1 MGGVIMKNE
10 RSIHFFDEIADGLLN
25 YLKSLKYSI
34 YTIKKYKKDLKSI
47 KKFIINNDF
56 TIYNSEICM
65 KYIEFILNGKTYAE
79 IKRSKKDKIR
89 CANAVLEHYKYGTI
103 SIRYTKNNK
112 KLKGEI
118 GLIIKKYLIYR
129 KMRGISVKTL
139 KSTKLYLVRFQDHL
153 KSEEVNSISSL
164 SQENILSFI
173 KKLSLFS
180 KATIHCTLCTLR
192 VFFRYLYQE
201 KIIDKD
207 WSHSIPHD
215 NYRKE
220 RKLPTTYTQKEIKN
234 IINAIDRGNPKG
246 KRDYAMI
253 LLVSTLG
260 LRASDVCQMEFS
272 NLKWKSNKI
281 CLKQKKTKKLIELPL
296 LSNVGNAIIDYLKYG
311 RPDSELKYIFLHLIP
326 PYLKI
331 KEPTMHSIVTNYMNL
346 AGITNYQNKK
356 HGPHALRHSLAVHLL
371 NKKTPLPIISE
382 VLGHKNI
389 ESTMIYLKV
398 DVNSL
403 KQCALDVPKLKTDFY
418 DRKWG
423 VFNG

>member
-1 MGGVIMKNE
+1 MKNGK
-10 RSIHFFDEIADGLLN
+10 SIHFFNEIADGLLKF
-25 YLKSLKYSI
+25 LRSLKYSNN
-34 YTIKKYKKDLKSI
+34 SI
-47 KKFIINNDF
+47 KNYKTSLKNIEKFIISNNF
-56 TIYNSEICM
+56 TVYDSEVCM
-65 KYIEFILNGKTYAE
+65 KYIEFILDGKTYAK
-79 IKRSKKDKIR
+79 IKRTKKDKIR
-89 CANAVLEHYKYGTI
+89 CANAVLEHSKYGTI
-103 SIRYTKNNK
+103 SVRYTKNNK
-112 KLKGEI
+112 ELKGEN
-118 GLIIKKYLIYR
+118 GLMIKKYLIYR

-139 KSTKLYLVRFQDHL
+139 EYTKIYLLRFQNHIE
-153 KSEEVNSISSL
+153 SEEIYNISCL
-164 SQENILSFI
+164 SQKNILSFI
-173 KKLSLFS
+173 KILSFFS

-192 VFFRYLYQE
+192 VFFSYLYQE
-201 KIIDKD
+201 KITDKN
-207 WSHSIPHD
+207 WSHSVPHD

-220 RKLPTTYTQKEIKN
+220 RKLPTTYTPKEVKA

-260 LRASDVCQMEFS
+260 LRASDVCQMKFS

-281 CLKQKKTKKLIELPL
+281 CLKQKKTGKLIELPL

-326 PYLKI
+326 PYLRI
-331 KEPTMHSIVTNYMNL
+331 KEPTLHSIVTEYMNL

-356 HGPHALRHSLAVHLL
+356 HGPHALRHSLACHLL

-389 ESTMIYLKV
+389 ESTMIYLKI

-403 KQCALDVPKLKTDFY
+403 KQCALKVPKLNTAFY